1 MLHPWHAM
9 LVVAGQ
15 QAMPPVIQEATK
27 EATRSFNRFNSFNCD
42 SVPATASQR
51 LSD

>member
-27 EATRSFNRFNSFNCD
+27 EATRRFNSFNCD